1 MTDKETDVLA
11 NAKELKKERATT
23 AKENLIEKMR
33 VKNLDENV
41 LDTFKKMKNFRKDK
55 ISFGKV
61 KYFCGK
67 LIFI

>member
-1 MTDKETDVLA
+1 MLDKENDVLA
-11 NAKELKKERATT
+11 AGKELKKERAST

-41 LDTFKKMKNFRKDK
+41 LDTFKKMKNYRKDK

-61 KYFCGK
+61 IYFCGK
-67 LIFI
+67 INIY